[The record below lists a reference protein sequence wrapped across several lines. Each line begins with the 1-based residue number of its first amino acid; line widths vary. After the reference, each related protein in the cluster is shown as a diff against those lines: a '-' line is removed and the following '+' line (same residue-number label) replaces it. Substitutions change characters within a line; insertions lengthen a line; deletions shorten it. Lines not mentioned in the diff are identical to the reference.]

1 MLTVSKF
8 FKAINVD
15 DINQAIDDL
24 DKACNENNHK
34 AAYEAK
40 KKIIFIAN
48 ENDENKENHFYC
60 K

>member
-24 DKACNENNHK
+24 DKACTENNHK

-40 KKIIFIAN
+40 KEIIFIAN
-48 ENDENKENHFYC
+48 ENDENKE
-60 K
+60 

>member
-24 DKACNENNHK
+24 DKACTENNHK

-48 ENDENKENHFYC
+48 ENDENKE
-60 K
+60 